1 MLIHLLKLAPED
13 DNNEVVLVDGRG
25 VNELDPNNNI
35 NVFDELEDNEGKE
48 SAQID
53 EVCLMGMATVW
64 QRR

>member
-53 EVCLMGMATVW
+53 EVCWMGMATVW